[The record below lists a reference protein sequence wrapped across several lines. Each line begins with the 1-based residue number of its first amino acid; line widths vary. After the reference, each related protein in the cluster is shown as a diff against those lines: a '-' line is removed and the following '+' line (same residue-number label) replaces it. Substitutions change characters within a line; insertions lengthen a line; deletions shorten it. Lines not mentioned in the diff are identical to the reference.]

1 MLARTVL
8 ALSLVVRVYDNVGVA
23 SGDMVSA
30 LAVAHAILKNVG
42 IEVTWQA
49 GRVGQAGLVGQVG
62 QVMQNGLDDGDRV
75 ATSELIVRIVAA
87 PAGSHP
93 DSLGFSFVDTGTG
106 SGTLAT
112 IFLDRVHDLSAR
124 AGADSG
130 PLLGRAMA
138 HEIGHLLLGTTHH
151 ADRGLMRG
159 VWSTIDL
166 QKDQP
171 LDWMLSAQEGAR
183 MRRALALRLRRSEPP
198 DAVVARK

>member
-1 MLARTVL
+1 MLAGTVL
-8 ALSLVVRVYDNVGVA
+8 ALSLAVHVYDNVGVA
-23 SGDMVSA
+23 NGDMASA

-42 IEVTWQA
+42 IEVTWRGVDTVQVGQV
-49 GRVGQAGLVGQVG
+49 GRVGQ
-62 QVMQNGLDDGDRV
+62 DG
-75 ATSELIVRIVAA
+75 AALIVRIVAA

-93 DSLGFSFVDTGTG
+93 DSLGFSFVDTEIG

-112 IFLDRVHDLSAR
+112 IFLDRVHNLSAR
-124 AGADSG
+124 AGSDSG
-130 PLLGRAMA
+130 QLLGRAMA

-183 MRRALALRLRRSEPP
+183 MRRALALRLRRAEPP
-198 DAVVARK
+198 AAVVAKR